1 MWFLLRASLA
11 IGLLSYLAVTRE
23 APGTLG
29 QGHAADALA
38 SALTALPADLRDRAL
53 RDGLGEVARRWPG
66 PALPSSDTLAEAD
79 RRPAWRGVE
88 AR

>member
-11 IGLLSYLAVTRE
+11 IGLLSYLAATRE

-29 QGHAADALA
+29 QRQATDALA
-38 SALTALPADLRDRAL
+38 SALTALPADLRERAI
-53 RDGLGEVARRWPG
+53 RDGLSEVVRRWPG
-66 PALPSSDTLAEAD
+66 SSTPSGDTLAEAD

-88 AR
+88 GR